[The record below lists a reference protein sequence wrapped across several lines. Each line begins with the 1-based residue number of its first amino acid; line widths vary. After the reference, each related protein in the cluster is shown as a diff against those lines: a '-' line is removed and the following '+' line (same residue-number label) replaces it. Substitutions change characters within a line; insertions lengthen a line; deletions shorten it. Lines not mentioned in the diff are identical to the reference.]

1 MPNRNPINRLIESG
15 VVLKCPHKSVNASIM
30 NMLEQNTF
38 LYQIVALERRI
49 KKRVE
54 RIRTQNEFA
63 RRGEL
68 SSGQIESFQGF
79 PQNPPTHHSKTDKTF
94 FLLRWSSSFID
105 SAPISRLPF
114 YLSIFKIPKTT
125 LNLWFERLF
134 LSLKPETRRF
144 TKESQNRES
153 LSVEIEFE
161 WLVATLTCDFEL
173 GLPALHFSSCLN
185 CAMWHFTTITVMF
198 CTLVNLSRF
207 NPSISH

>member
-54 RIRTQNEFA
+54 RIRTENEFA

-79 PQNPPTHHSKTDKTF
+79 PQKPAHPSFQDRQN
-94 FLLRWSSSFID
+94 FLSSSLIFI
-105 SAPISRLPF
+105 F
-114 YLSIFKIPKTT
+114 
-125 LNLWFERLF
+125 
-134 LSLKPETRRF
+134 
-144 TKESQNRES
+144 
-153 LSVEIEFE
+153 
-161 WLVATLTCDFEL
+161 
-173 GLPALHFSSCLN
+173 H
-185 CAMWHFTTITVMF
+185 
-198 CTLVNLSRF
+198 
-207 NPSISH
+207 